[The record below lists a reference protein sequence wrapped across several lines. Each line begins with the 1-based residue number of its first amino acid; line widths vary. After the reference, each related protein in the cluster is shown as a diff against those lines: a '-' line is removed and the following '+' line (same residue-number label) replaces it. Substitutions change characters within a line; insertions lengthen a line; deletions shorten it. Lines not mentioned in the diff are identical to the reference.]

1 MSALECAMKLSRE
14 EVLEQIKTSGLK
26 EYGLEKELLSER
38 LVRAVEESKEEEKE
52 LGVVAA
58 LNNADTTGVLLEVLL
73 ADPQKVMDGI
83 AIAAYALGTEKKA
96 LYLPEYAADKEA
108 AVKEAAEQAGVE
120 VIVGLVNVRACKGSA
135 LLHIVT
141 AADLADTFAGCCED
155 GVYVSVNGG
164 ELKKVSAED
173 KSVRAGRRCG
183 RRKRVLHRI

>member
-73 ADPQKVMDGI
+73 ADPQKVMEGI

-96 LYLPEYAADKEA
+96 LYLPE
-108 AVKEAAEQAGVE
+108 
-120 VIVGLVNVRACKGSA
+120 
-135 LLHIVT
+135 
-141 AADLADTFAGCCED
+141 
-155 GVYVSVNGG
+155 
-164 ELKKVSAED
+164 
-173 KSVRAGRRCG
+173 
-183 RRKRVLHRI
+183 